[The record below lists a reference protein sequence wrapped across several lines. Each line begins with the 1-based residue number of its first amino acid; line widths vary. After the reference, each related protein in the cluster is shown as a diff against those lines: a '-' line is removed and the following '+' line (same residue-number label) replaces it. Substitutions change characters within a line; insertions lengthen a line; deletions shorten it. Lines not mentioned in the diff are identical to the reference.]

1 MYQNYGFERYI
12 NRNELRNTIKYIVQK
27 GDSLYEIAKK
37 YNVSVSDIV
46 SLNNL
51 ASSMIYP
58 NQILFIPSLT
68 SNTKTTL
75 KTLLQNNG
83 YNTSNYSKE
92 ILDIEVI
99 DGQSLKNSDKY
110 YTILESDTLDTILS
124 KSSLSPYELLNL
136 NKDNWFSS
144 GNKIIIK

>member
-27 GDSLYEIAKK
+27 GDSLYEIAKN
-37 YNVSVSDIV
+37 YNVSVNDII

-58 NQILFIPSLT
+58 NQILFIPSTT
-68 SNTKTTL
+68 STTKTTL

-83 YNTSNYSKE
+83 YSTNDYSKE
-92 ILDIEVI
+92 ILDIEVV
-99 DGQSLKNSDKY
+99 DGQVLKQSDKY
-110 YTILESDTLDTILS
+110 YKVLESDTLDTILS

-136 NKDNWFSS
+136 NKDIWFSS

>member
-12 NRNELRNTIKYIVQK
+12 NRRELQDTTKYIVQK

-37 YNVSVSDIV
+37 YNVSVNDII

-58 NQILFIPSLT
+58 NQILFIPNKST
-68 SNTKTTL
+68 QSKTTL
-75 KTLLQNNG
+75 KTLLQTNG
-83 YNTSNYSKE
+83 YNTDNFSDE
-92 ILDIEVI
+92 ILKIEVI
-99 DGQSLKNSDKY
+99 DGQILKSSDKY
-110 YTILESDTLDTILS
+110 YTVLSTDTLDTILS
-124 KSSLSPYELLNL
+124 KTGLSPYELLNL
-136 NKDNWFSS
+136 NKDNWFLT

>member
-1 MYQNYGFERYI
+1 MYQNFGFERYI

-58 NQILFIPSLT
+58 NQILFIPSGT
-68 SNTKTTL
+68 STTKTTL
-75 KTLLQNNG
+75 KTLLENNG
-83 YNTSNYSKE
+83 YSTNDYSKE
-92 ILDIEVI
+92 ILDIEVV
-99 DGQSLKNSDKY
+99 DGQVLKQSDKY
-110 YTILESDTLDTILS
+110 YKVVESDTLDTILS

>member
-37 YNVSVSDIV
+37 YNVSVNDII

-58 NQILFIPSLT
+58 NQILFIPSNT
-68 SNTKTTL
+68 STTKTTL

-83 YNTSNYSKE
+83 YSTNDYSKE
-92 ILDIEVI
+92 ILDIEVV
-99 DGQSLKNSDKY
+99 DGQVLKQSDKY
-110 YTILESDTLDTILS
+110 YTVLSTDTLDTILS

-136 NKDNWFSS
+136 NKDIWFSS